1 MGLLLCQRSTFDA
14 FFGNYRTEDQHHP
27 PLPPFNLEWSDN
39 NQRIMRVCLI
49 LQKVDDLNNNTHVMY
64 HIPLGKPEK
73 GVIIK
78 EARDEDKAK
87 GAEESSAE
95 SSKW

>member
-1 MGLLLCQRSTFDA
+1 MGLLLCQRLTFDA
-14 FFGNYRTEDQHHP
+14 FFGKYRTGDQHHP
-27 PLPPFNLEWSDN
+27 PLPPFNLGWSDN

-49 LQKVDDLNNNTHVMY
+49 LQKVDDLNNNTHDIY
-64 HIPLGKPEK
+64 HIPLGKSEK
-73 GVIIK
+73 RVIIE

-87 GAEESSAE
+87 EADGSSVE